1 MTAALEQAV
10 RLRLRERG
18 RITFADFM
26 EVALYDPA
34 GGYYTSG
41 EPVGPTGDFYTAPA
55 AHPAFGALIARQME
69 EMWRLLDSPRVFHIV
84 EPGAGNGRLAR
95 DVLAHAEHL
104 SSDFRRAL
112 RYVVI
117 ERRPPA
123 TPRKAGDGP
132 AVEGHWVLGDG
143 LPVRNVEGCILAN
156 ELVDAFPVHSIV
168 WAEGRLREVYV
179 ALDAEGRFVEELGGP
194 STPALEER
202 FARLR
207 ITLQEG
213 QRAEVCLGLEAWSRS
228 VASALTRGFV
238 LTVDYGDVAERLYG
252 AERLLGTLAC
262 SYKHAPAGSPYQRMG
277 EQDITAHVDFSVLAA
292 AGEAQGLRALG
303 LTSQR
308 AFLLNLGMQGVME
321 AARRQGLPQRERDA
335 NMLALRDLLRPDG
348 LGGFRVLAQG
358 KDVGDVTLSG
368 LDAEGS
374 AERATALRALT
385 PPALP
390 LLTAEHMPLL
400 TGRYPHLAW
409 DWTDAWGGG
418 DDSQQ
423 TRSD

>member
-10 RLRLRERG
+10 RARLRERG
-18 RITFADFM
+18 RITFAEFM
-26 EVALYDPA
+26 AAALYDPA
-34 GGYYTSG
+34 GGYYTAG
-41 EPVGPTGDFYTAPA
+41 EPIGAAGDFYTAPA

-104 SSDFRRAL
+104 SPDFRRAL
-112 RYVVI
+112 RYIAV

-132 AVEGHWVLGDG
+132 STEGRWVLGEG
-143 LPVRNVEGCILAN
+143 LPVRNVEGCILTN
-156 ELVDAFPVHSIV
+156 ELVDAFPVHGVV

-179 ALDAEGRFVEELGGP
+179 ALDAEGRFAEELGEL
-194 STPALEER
+194 STPALAER
-202 FARLR
+202 FARLG

-252 AERLLGTLAC
+252 AERLQGTLAC
-262 SYKHAPAGSPYQRMG
+262 SYRHAPAGSPYQRMG
-277 EQDITAHVDFSVLAA
+277 EQDITAHVDFSALAA
-292 AGEAQGLRALG
+292 AGEAHGLRALG

-321 AARRQGLPQRERDA
+321 AAKRQDTPQRERDA

-348 LGGFRVLAQG
+348 LGGFR
-358 KDVGDVTLSG
+358 
-368 LDAEGS
+368 
-374 AERATALRALT
+374 
-385 PPALP
+385 
-390 LLTAEHMPLL
+390 
-400 TGRYPHLAW
+400 
-409 DWTDAWGGG
+409 
-418 DDSQQ
+418 
-423 TRSD
+423 